1 MNRDECHILG
11 VTDVIFWSKTMETGR
26 GKLLSIKQ
34 AAAMLG
40 VHPLT
45 LRSWAE
51 KGHIP
56 HFRTP
61 GGHRRFR
68 EADLLEFLAKINR
81 GDSEPKL
88 ESVAHRAVQRAI
100 ATLPGTEGFVAR
112 PIKGP
117 AVTEEQRA
125 EMRSVGQN
133 LLRLSLQYVSDTH
146 NEAVMEE
153 GRKIGRAYGAFA
165 RRHQMRMSE
174 MVATFNFF
182 RDAIIEA
189 MFNAPEDAAEL
200 DASNP
205 TLYRRLNRFFNEV
218 LLATVKAVEQEEGEG

>member
-1 MNRDECHILG
+1 
-11 VTDVIFWSKTMETGR
+11 METGK
-26 GKLLSIKQ
+26 GKLLGITK
-34 AAAMLG
+34 AAKVLG

-56 HFRTP
+56 HYRTP

-68 EADLLEFLAKINR
+68 EQDLLDFLAKLNQ
-81 GDSEPKL
+81 GEGEPKL
-88 ESVAHRAVQRAI
+88 EVMAHRAVQRAI
-100 ATLPGTEGFVAR
+100 ATLPGTEGVVAR

-125 EMRSVGQN
+125 KMRSVGQD
-133 LLRLSLQYVSDTH
+133 LLRLSMQYVSDTH

-153 GRKIGRAYGAFA
+153 GRKIGRAYGDFA
-165 RRHQMRMSE
+165 RRHRMKMSE

-182 RDAIIEA
+182 RDTIIEA
-189 MFNAPEDAAEL
+189 MFQAPPKEGGVDA
-200 DASNP
+200 DNP

-218 LLATVKAVEQEEGEG
+218 LLATVKAVELE

>member
-1 MNRDECHILG
+1 
-11 VTDVIFWSKTMETGR
+11 METGR
-26 GKLLSIKQ
+26 GKLLGITQ
-34 AAAMLG
+34 AAKVLG

-56 HFRTP
+56 HYRTP

-68 EADLLEFLAKINR
+68 EKDLLDFLAKINR
-81 GDSEPKL
+81 GDSGPKL

-100 ATLPGTEGFVAR
+100 AALPGTEGVVAR

-117 AVTEEQRA
+117 AVTEEQRV

-133 LLRLSLQYVSDTH
+133 LLRLSMQYVSGTH
-146 NEAVMEE
+146 SESVMEE
-153 GRKIGRAYGAFA
+153 GRKIGRAYGGFA
-165 RRHQMRMSE
+165 RRYRMTMSE

-189 MFNAPEDAAEL
+189 MFNAPEEEAVV

-205 TLYRRLNRFFNEV
+205 ALYRRLNRFFNEV
-218 LLATVKAVEQEEGEG
+218 LLSAVEATEDAFSNGGAAED